1 MREMKDSGIK
11 YIAEMPAEWKTIRCK
26 YISAFIN
33 GFAFESKELQSDFCY
48 PVIRIG
54 NIADGK
60 IDLTNCVRVNKN
72 KGLDKYQIK
81 KDDILLAMSGATVGK
96 VGLSD
101 KTVDAYINQR
111 VGIIRTENPKFL
123 FYCLSTREFLEY
135 IVLMANGSAQPNV
148 SEVSYGEYVIPFPSS
163 NIQREIVSF
172 LDSQCSE
179 IDAISADIQKEIE
192 TLEQYKRSVITEAVT
207 KGLNPDAEMKDSGIE
222 WVGNIPAHWDAIP
235 IRYLFAECRLKNT
248 LNQEKTALKFT
259 YGTIIKKTNFDSDSD
274 EYVANTMTNYTLVNP
289 GTIMING
296 LNLNYDFVSQRV
308 GLVKDRGAITS
319 AYLAI
324 APGNRVVSEYANYQ
338 LKSWD
343 YAKAFHNMGT
353 GVRKTLDFSEL
364 GKKYFVTPSIEEQSE
379 IVTFLDSKCK
389 EIESTIESKKQ
400 QLTVIDSYKK
410 SLIYEYVTGKKEVP
424 NEQ

>member
-1 MREMKDSGIK
+1 MREMKDSNYGYLGIVPQSWKVDKIK
-11 YIAEMPAEWKTIRCK
+11 YHLKALGMRNPGNAQVLSVYREYGVIPKDSRDDNHNVTSEDTSNYRYVRKGDFVINKMKAWQGSMAVSRYTGIVSPAYYVYKFTDDALNRGYFHYLLRSKLYAAEFAR
-26 YISAFIN
+26 ISGGI
-33 GFAFESKELQSDFCY
+33 
-48 PVIRIG
+48 
-54 NIADGK
+54 
-60 IDLTNCVRVNKN
+60 
-72 KGLDKYQIK
+72 
-81 KDDILLAMSGATVGK
+81 
-96 VGLSD
+96 
-101 KTVDAYINQR
+101 R
-111 VGIIRTENPKFL
+111 VGQWDLSAYNFENTMLLIPP
-123 FYCLSTREFLEY
+123 LEE
-135 IVLMANGSAQPNV
+135 Q
-148 SEVSYGEYVIPFPSS
+148 GEIAT
-163 NIQREIVSF
+163 F

-192 TLEQYKRSVITEAVT
+192 ILEQYKRSVITEAVT

-274 EYVANTMTNYTLVNP
+274 EYVANTMTNYTVVNP

-389 EIESTIESKKQ
+389 EIESIIESKKQ

-410 SLIYEYVTGKKEVP
+410 SLIYEYVTGKKEAP
-424 NEQ
+424 LYES

>member
-1 MREMKDSGIK
+1 MREMKDSGTVWLGIIPANWD
-11 YIAEMPAEWKTIRCK
+11 IA
-26 YISAFIN
+26 
-33 GFAFESKELQSDFCY
+33 
-48 PVIRIG
+48 RIG
-54 NIADGK
+54 SFYRLRNTKVSDT
-60 IDLTNCVRVNKN
+60 DYPPLSVTN
-72 KGLDKYQIK
+72 KGVVPQLETAAKTNAHDDRKLVK
-81 KDDILLAMSGATVGK
+81 KGDFAINSRSDRRGSCGIASCDGSVSLINTILSPMGEMNPRYYDWLFHTIEFGDEFYKCGHGIVDDLWTTGWQDMKKILIPYPSLAEQEKIA
-96 VGLSD
+96 
-101 KTVDAYINQR
+101 I
-111 VGIIRTENPKFL
+111 
-123 FYCLSTREFLEY
+123 
-135 IVLMANGSAQPNV
+135 
-148 SEVSYGEYVIPFPSS
+148 
-163 NIQREIVSF
+163 F

-207 KGLNPDAEMKDSGIE
+207 KGLNPDVEMKDSGIE
-222 WVGNIPAHWDAIP
+222 WVGNIPAHWDTIP
-235 IRYLFAECRLKNT
+235 IRYLFAECRLKNI

-274 EYVANTMTNYTLVNP
+274 EYVANTMTNYTVVYP

-324 APGNRVVSEYANYQ
+324 VPGSRVVSEYANYQ

-364 GKKYFVTPSIEEQSE
+364 GKKYFVTPSIEEQSK
-379 IVTFLDSKCK
+379 IVAFLDSKCK
-389 EIESTIESKKQ
+389 EIEAIIASKKQ

>member
-1 MREMKDSGIK
+1 MREMKDSNYGYLGIVPQSWKVDKIK
-11 YIAEMPAEWKTIRCK
+11 YHLKALGMRNPGNAQVLSVYREYGVIPKDSRDDNHNVTSEDTSNYRYVRKGDFVINKMKAWQGSMAVSRYTGIVSPAYYVYQFTDDALNRGYFHYLLRSKLYAAEFAR
-26 YISAFIN
+26 ISGGI
-33 GFAFESKELQSDFCY
+33 
-48 PVIRIG
+48 
-54 NIADGK
+54 
-60 IDLTNCVRVNKN
+60 
-72 KGLDKYQIK
+72 
-81 KDDILLAMSGATVGK
+81 
-96 VGLSD
+96 
-101 KTVDAYINQR
+101 R
-111 VGIIRTENPKFL
+111 VGQWDLSAYNFENTMLLIPP
-123 FYCLSTREFLEY
+123 LEE
-135 IVLMANGSAQPNV
+135 Q
-148 SEVSYGEYVIPFPSS
+148 GEIAT
-163 NIQREIVSF
+163 F

-207 KGLNPDAEMKDSGIE
+207 KGLNPDVEMKDSGIE
-222 WVGNIPAHWDAIP
+222 WVGNIPVHWDTIP
-235 IRYLFAECRLKNT
+235 IRYLFAECRLKNI

-274 EYVANTMTNYTLVNP
+274 EYVANTMTNYTVVYP

-389 EIESTIESKKQ
+389 EIESIIESKKQ

-410 SLIYEYVTGKKEVP
+410 SLIYEYVTGKKEVI
-424 NEQ
+424 

>member
-1 MREMKDSGIK
+1 MREMKDSNYGYLGIVPQSWKVDKIK
-11 YIAEMPAEWKTIRCK
+11 YHLKALGMRNPGNAQVLSVYREYGVIPKDSRDDNHNVTSEDTSNYRYVRKGDFVINKMKAWQGSMAVSRYTGIVSPAYYVYQFTDDALNRGYFHYLLRSKLYAAEFAR
-26 YISAFIN
+26 ISGGI
-33 GFAFESKELQSDFCY
+33 
-48 PVIRIG
+48 
-54 NIADGK
+54 
-60 IDLTNCVRVNKN
+60 
-72 KGLDKYQIK
+72 
-81 KDDILLAMSGATVGK
+81 
-96 VGLSD
+96 
-101 KTVDAYINQR
+101 R
-111 VGIIRTENPKFL
+111 VGQWDLSAYNFENTMLLIPP
-123 FYCLSTREFLEY
+123 LEE
-135 IVLMANGSAQPNV
+135 Q
-148 SEVSYGEYVIPFPSS
+148 GEIAT
-163 NIQREIVSF
+163 F
-172 LDSQCSE
+172 LDFQCSE

-207 KGLNPDAEMKDSGIE
+207 KGLNPDVEMKDSGIE
-222 WVGNIPAHWDAIP
+222 WVGNIPVHWDTIP

-274 EYVANTMTNYTLVNP
+274 EYVANTMTNYTVVNP

-324 APGNRVVSEYANYQ
+324 VPGSRVVSEYANYQ

-364 GKKYFVTPSIEEQSE
+364 GKEYFVSPSIEEQSK
-379 IVTFLDSKCK
+379 IVAFLDSKCK
-389 EIESTIESKKQ
+389 EIESIIESKKQ

-410 SLIYEYVTGKKEVP
+410 SLIYEYVTGKKEVSA
-424 NEQ
+424 